1 MAQLIMRRGPKPGT
15 VFPVD
20 KDVVTV
26 GSGSRND
33 IVILDNDVSR
43 EHCKL
48 VRKGTE
54 YELYDLDSRYGT
66 FVSGQRVRDSW
77 KLTPGTIVELG
88 DAVTLEFEQGE
99 NTEIAQSEMPRQ
111 RWDATPAMT
120 NPDSHPSLVLLTGT
134 KPGTVYP
141 LRSDTVN
148 LGRDLSNDILIQDPE
163 ISRFHLRMRRVES
176 GYEVEDLK
184 STNGV
189 LVNGERLTGKR
200 VLRPED
206 VLQVGTMVEFR
217 YTWSPDN
224 AEAEKKAA
232 PSPSLEIPVVK
243 PPPVRDTTEANILGA
258 RSKLQTTRLGTGL
271 DTGELVGHV
280 FIAYAREEWES
291 IVVPLTM
298 VLQDAGI
305 NTWVDQYLTQ
315 GGDDWMIAV
324 EQALAECWLLL
335 VVVSPQALGSRHVPL
350 AYRYFYNREKP
361 IVSFVFRTVSEMPP
375 ELTQTTPIQYDI
387 HNLSRS
393 FESLIATIKEYRNKR
408 RT

>member
-20 KDVVTV
+20 KDVVTI

-33 IVILDNDVSR
+33 IAILDNDVSR

-48 VRKGTE
+48 VRKGAE
-54 YELYDLDSRYGT
+54 YELHDLDSRYGT
-66 FVSGQRVRDSW
+66 FVSGQRVRGIWMLIS
-77 KLTPGTIVELG
+77 GTIIELG

-99 NTEIAQSEMPRQ
+99 DAELVQSELPRQ
-111 RWDATPAMT
+111 RWDIVQATSD
-120 NPDSHPSLVLLTGT
+120 PDSHPFLVLMTGP
-134 KPGTVYP
+134 KPGTPYP
-141 LRSDTVN
+141 LQGDTIN

-163 ISRFHLRMRRVES
+163 ISRFHLRLRRVGS
-176 GYEVEDLK
+176 DYEVEDLK

-189 LVNGERLTGKR
+189 LVNGERLSGKR
-200 VLRPED
+200 VLQPDD

-217 YTWSPDN
+217 YTWDPDS
-224 AEAEKKAA
+224 AGAGKKSVATTSTPETDA
-232 PSPSLEIPVVK
+232 IK
-243 PPPVRDTTEANILGA
+243 GPPPVRETTETNILGA

-271 DTGELVGHV
+271 DMGELVGHV

-305 NTWVDQYLTQ
+305 KTWVDQYLTQ

-324 EQALAECWLLL
+324 EQAMAECWLLV
-335 VVVSPQALGSRHVPL
+335 VVVSPLALESRHVPL

-361 IVSFVFRTVSEMPP
+361 IVSFVFRTVSDIPA
-375 ELTQTTPIQYDI
+375 ELSRVKPIPYDI
-387 HNLSRS
+387 HNLRAS
-393 FESLIATIKEYRNKR
+393 FDSLITTIKAQRK
-408 RT
+408 